1 MFIAGFERLVPL
13 RYLRP
18 RRQEGFVSIIATL
31 SMLGIAIGVAALII
45 VMAVMNGFRQE
56 LLAQILGVNGHLTVF
71 SDQPRI
77 DSYAD
82 LAQRIRPVDGVVMVT
97 PPIQEQVEVTM
108 GDSATGAPVR
118 GRNARKRVEEGKSVS
133 VRVDMG
139 VSRNINK

>member
-1 MFIAGFERLVPL
+1 MFISGFERPVAL

-77 DSYAD
+77 DSYDD
-82 LAQRIRPVDGVVMVT
+82 LAQPIGAVDGVAMAT
-97 PPIQEQVEVTM
+97 PQIHEQVRSEHRRV
-108 GDSATGAPVR
+108 GKECVR
-118 GRNARKRVEEGKSVS
+118 RCR
-133 VRVDMG
+133 
-139 VSRNINK
+139 